1 MDGTPSVGKKNRMSG
16 RHHDERAGYAAVA
29 EATAGTRKLIV
40 ACLGSSSTA
49 ARGPYDWIHDLEQRP
64 GNAVYRFYRF
74 AAGGDLAYNGLQRL
88 PKVIAWHPD
97 RVIVQLGG
105 NDVLALVFPT
115 MARFVRLTKHP
126 PQQPSPEWFRAIMRT
141 IVQRLKRE
149 TSARIALC
157 SEIPIGEDPGSSNPF
172 QAAANRRIAE
182 FNAILKDIVFADGV
196 SYIPLYERL
205 QDLLLAS
212 PGRAFT
218 SFHLLPF
225 YRDLFRQVV
234 LRKSNDAIGQMNGW
248 QLHRDGIHLNSRSG
262 KILAD
267 LVQEFLDT
275 EPGAGSPSQERSDL

>member
-1 MDGTPSVGKKNRMSG
+1 MRT
-16 RHHDERAGYAAVA
+16 RHHDERGRHVQVTAAVA
-29 EATAGTRKLIV
+29 GSRKLIV

-49 ARGPYDWIHDLEQRP
+49 ARGPYDWIHGLEQRP
-64 GNAVYRFYRF
+64 ANAEYRFYRF

-88 PKVIAWHPD
+88 PRVIACHPD

-126 PQQPSPEWFRAIMRT
+126 PQQPSPEWFREIIQT
-141 IVQRLKRE
+141 IVQRLKQE
-149 TSARIALC
+149 TSAHIALC
-157 SEIPIGEDPGSSNPF
+157 SEIPIGEDLESTNPF
-172 QAAANRRIAE
+172 QVEANRCIAE
-182 FNAILKDIVFADGV
+182 FNTIVKDIVSAERV
-196 SYIPLYERL
+196 SYIPLYERM
-205 QDLLLAS
+205 QELLLVS

-234 LRKSNDAIGQMNGW
+234 LHKSNDAIGQMNGW

-267 LVQEFLDT
+267 LVQEFLSM
-275 EPGAGSPSQERSDL
+275 EPGVGSPSQERSDS